1 MSAEEMRA
9 RRAGSVS
16 GDNLR
21 FQTLNAKRLGNP
33 YRSTRVSLADA
44 SEEREVEAAQL
55 HDTRWRP
62 GPRAVAIGA
71 RPIALR
77 RPSISLPL
85 SISKGGKTRMPVN
98 LPTNLLRSFVAIVDA
113 GSMLNA
119 AEQVFVTQSALSLQ
133 IKRLEEL
140 LQQPLFAREGR
151 RLALT
156 AAGQLLLDY
165 ARRVLTLHDEAVA
178 AVSFGQFSGPIRI
191 GMVQDFAETLLS
203 GLLARF
209 SELHPDT
216 QIYARVAGTA
226 ELLGL
231 LDRGQLDIVLG
242 YAAAEDRHALK
253 VSSMLW
259 FGREELADRSVI
271 PLAVLEEPCRF
282 REAAI
287 AGLDA
292 AGIRWRIAVET
303 PNLTSLRAS
312 VEAGLGLT
320 CRTRQF
326 LPEPTHV
333 AAGTLPGLPDVA
345 YIVRAHGEHGQAAE
359 RLLELASEV
368 LGKL

>member
-1 MSAEEMRA
+1 VEVSHDQLMRA
-9 RRAGSVS
+9 RPNRQLAAAGLKSIAP
-16 GDNLR
+16 R
-21 FQTLNAKRLGNP
+21 RL
-33 YRSTRVSLADA
+33 
-44 SEEREVEAAQL
+44 
-55 HDTRWRP
+55 
-62 GPRAVAIGA
+62 
-71 RPIALR
+71 PI
-77 RPSISLPL
+77 PL
-85 SISKGGKTRMPVN
+85 SALISESGKATMPVN

-119 AEQVFVTQSALSLQ
+119 AEHVFVTQSALSLQ

-151 RLALT
+151 RLT
-156 AAGQLLLDY
+156 MTPAGEVLLDY

-231 LDRGQLDIVLG
+231 LERGQLDIVLG
-242 YAAAEDRHALK
+242 YAGAEDNDALK
-253 VSSMLW
+253 RSSMLW
-259 FGREELADRSVI
+259 FGRDELADRSVI

-292 AGIRWRIAVET
+292 AGRRWRIAVET
-303 PNLTSLRAS
+303 PNLTTLRAA

-320 CRTRQF
+320 CRTQNF
-326 LPEPTHV
+326 LPEPTSV
-333 AAGTLPGLPDVA
+333 ARGTLPDLPQVA
-345 YIVRAHGEHGQAAE
+345 YIVRTHAGQDQAAD
-359 RLLELASEV
+359 RLIELASDV

>member
-1 MSAEEMRA
+1 MPQVGPAALKSILPQRLPIPI
-9 RRAGSVS
+9 S
-16 GDNLR
+16 
-21 FQTLNAKRLGNP
+21 TLTIQGNKA
-33 YRSTRVSLADA
+33 T
-44 SEEREVEAAQL
+44 
-55 HDTRWRP
+55 
-62 GPRAVAIGA
+62 
-71 RPIALR
+71 
-77 RPSISLPL
+77 
-85 SISKGGKTRMPVN
+85 MPVN

-119 AEQVFVTQSALSLQ
+119 AEHVFVTQSALSLQ

-156 AAGQLLLDY
+156 PAGETLLDY

-178 AVSFGQFSGPIRI
+178 AVSFGQFSGPVRI

-203 GLLARF
+203 GLLSRF

-231 LDRGQLDIVLG
+231 LERGQLDVVLG
-242 YAAAEDRHALK
+242 YASAEDQDALK
-253 VSSMLW
+253 RSSMLW
-259 FGREELADRSVI
+259 FGRDELADRSVI

-292 AGIRWRIAVET
+292 AGRRWRIAVET
-303 PNLTSLRAS
+303 PNLTTLRAA

-320 CRTRQF
+320 CRTHNF
-326 LPEPTHV
+326 LPEPTNLER
-333 AAGTLPGLPDVA
+333 GTLPNLPEVA
-345 YIVRAHGEHGQAAE
+345 YIARTHGEHGQAAD